1 MNFTLAKRLSY
12 FMNAVYFDQNIRIDI
27 LQKFEQNTRKS
38 AIIYK
43 FLIIVIQLTAKFKLI
58 KMYHLTK

>member
-1 MNFTLAKRLSY
+1 VNFTLAKRLSY